1 MTPGFS
7 LQLCYYSSTASEN
20 SFTYVPLI
28 YFHEAKKRIRVPQEE
43 FQEISNELTTTL
55 IELKTKFPSS
65 FRRDRQ
71 SRSNKHNEIR
81 GEAFTAER
89 ILASCK
95 THLKRACW
103 KGALGLNEIKN
114 NNSFTSIAT
123 IYAEVTGKLVR
134 HRLLYSLLWLLEKW
148 YF

>member
-1 MTPGFS
+1 MDGCKRNDDFVKCESCLATVDDTWIFVAAS
-7 LQLCYYSSTASEN
+7 LLFIDSDRKFLYRQKPKHFAIDK
-20 SFTYVPLI
+20 LI
-28 YFHEAKKRIRVPQEE
+28 YFHEAKERIRAPQEE

-71 SRSNKHNEIR
+71 SRSNKHNGIR

-103 KGALGLNEIKN
+103 KG
-114 NNSFTSIAT
+114 
-123 IYAEVTGKLVR
+123 V
-134 HRLLYSLLWLLEKW
+134 
-148 YF
+148 